1 MEEEMSFQSPTTTL
15 PTRRLGDSPL
25 EVSTVGLGCNN
36 FGGRLGLE
44 ETRAVLDEALAA
56 GITLFDTADIYGGGG
71 GSEALMGEVL
81 EGRRDEFVLATKFGM
96 EMRGAEAASA
106 PAAARG
112 SREYI
117 RWAVEGSLRR
127 LRSDRIDLYQYH
139 EPDGVTPI
147 AETLAA
153 LGELVAE
160 GTVAAI
166 GCSNF
171 SAAELEQADRV
182 ARAEGL
188 PRFVTLQNHYSLLE
202 REIEAEVAPACE
214 RLGVSILP
222 FFPLERGLLTG
233 KYRRGQAG
241 PEGTRLAGS
250 TPGTDAQFDVVEA
263 IEAFAAERGIEPIDV
278 AIAGLAAQPAV
289 ASVIAGATKAEQV
302 RANVATLRWT
312 PSAEDLAELDRI
324 APTPRG

>member
-1 MEEEMSFQSPTTTL
+1 MSSQSPVTTL
-15 PTRRLGDSPL
+15 PTRRLGDSAL
-25 EVSTVGLGCNN
+25 EVSAVGLGCNN
-36 FGGRLGLE
+36 FGGRIGLE
-44 ETRAVLDEALAA
+44 ETGAVLEECLAA
-56 GITLFDTADIYGGGG
+56 GVTLFDTADIYGGGG

-81 EGRRDEFVLATKFGM
+81 EGRRDEYVLATKFGM
-96 EMRGAEAASA
+96 EMKGAEAESA
-106 PAAARG
+106 PAAPRG

-127 LRSDRIDLYQYH
+127 LRTDRIDLYQYH

-147 AETLAA
+147 AETLAT
-153 LGELVAE
+153 LGELVGE
-160 GTVAAI
+160 GTVTAI

-171 SAAELEQADRV
+171 SAAELEEAERV

-222 FFPLERGLLTG
+222 FYPLERGLLTG
-233 KYRRGQAG
+233 KYKRGQDA

-263 IEAFAAERGIEPIDV
+263 IEALAAERGIEPIDV
-278 AIAGLAAQPAV
+278 AIAGLLAQPAV
-289 ASVIAGATKAEQV
+289 ASVIAGATKPEQV
-302 RANVATLRWT
+302 RANVATLGWT

-324 APTPRG
+324 APTPRA